1 MGGVVESI
9 GNAVGTVVGSITG
22 SNDQLK
28 AQKRAQQQAE
38 ARAAQQAELQKQEIN
53 RANQKSPDMGS
64 LLDQAQA
71 ASKVGAQG
79 TLLTGAGGVN
89 SNDLLLG
96 KNTLLGG

>member
-22 SNDQLK
+22 SNAQLK

-38 ARAAQQAELQKQEIN
+38 KRAAQQAELQKQEIN
-53 RANQKSPDMGS
+53 RANSKSPDMGS

-71 ASKVGAQG
+71 TSKLGAQG

-89 SNDLLLG
+89 RNDMLLD